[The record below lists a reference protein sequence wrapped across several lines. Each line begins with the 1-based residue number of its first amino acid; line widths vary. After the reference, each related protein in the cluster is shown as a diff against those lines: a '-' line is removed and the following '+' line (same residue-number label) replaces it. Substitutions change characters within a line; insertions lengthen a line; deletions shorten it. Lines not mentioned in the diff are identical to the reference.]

1 MSYIKKISTVNEQ
14 ELSENSVKLMMEL
27 VGLDVSG
34 NFQTLIAKIIVQ
46 CTDSALIQVIIPGKS
61 NTNLLLTSS

>member
-1 MSYIKKISTVNEQ
+1 
-14 ELSENSVKLMMEL
+14 MEL

-34 NFQTLIAKIIVQ
+34 NFQKLIAKIIVH
-46 CTDSALIQVIIPGKS
+46 CTDSALIHVIIPGKS